1 MSMPMHITPI
11 PKEPDEFTID
21 EPLFLKLSLSKSNST
36 VPKAMIKTRTSIKKT
51 PNLMKVP
58 LPNMNRKFTK
68 VKPKMYKSPTPYAED
83 YNN

>member
-11 PKEPDEFTID
+11 PKEQDEFTID

-51 PNLMKVP
+51 SNLFLKKKKCTGNFSESVISDFKKLNSFMKIC
-58 LPNMNRKFTK
+58 R
-68 VKPKMYKSPTPYAED
+68 Y
-83 YNN
+83 